1 MKLVKSRKE
10 NLPQIIQMIKD
21 AQDLLASQN
30 IDQWQNGYPTKSIL
44 LKDIQDLQS
53 YILLNT
59 KGLPLAT
66 AMFSTKREP
75 TYSKIDGGWM
85 TPNQTQYG
93 VIHRMAVS
101 KNYRRKGIAK
111 YIFNACETMLKTSQ
125 IKSMRIDTHEQNHGM
140 RTLLK
145 TLNYNYCGVIY
156 LENGDKRLAYEKLI
170 Q

>member
-1 MKLVKSRKE
+1 MKLIKSRKE
-10 NLPQIIQMIKD
+10 NLPQIIQIIKD

-53 YILLNT
+53 YILLNA

-66 AMFSTKREP
+66 AMFSTKIEP

-85 TPNQTQYG
+85 TPDQTQYG

-111 YIFNACETMLKTSQ
+111 YIFNTCETMLKTSQ
-125 IKSMRIDTHEQNHGM
+125 IKSMRIDTHEENYSMQK
-140 RTLLK
+140 LLK
-145 TLNYNYCGVIY
+145 ASEYSYCV
-156 LENGDKRLAYEKLI
+156 
-170 Q
+170 

>member
-1 MKLVKSRKE
+1 MAKQPS
-10 NLPQIIQMIKD
+10 N
-21 AQDLLASQN
+21 
-30 IDQWQNGYPTKSIL
+30 
-44 LKDIQDLQS
+44 
-53 YILLNT
+53 LLNFST
-59 KGLPLAT
+59 AIFLTALLLLGCSHSDEKALDRQVFRYNEHKNISSLDPAFAKDNANIWAVHQ
-66 AMFSTKREP
+66 AMFSTKIEP

-85 TPNQTQYG
+85 TPDQTQYG

-111 YIFNACETMLKTSQ
+111 YIFNTCETMLKTSQ